1 MLRSLY
7 SGISG
12 LRAEQTMLD
21 VTSNNI
27 ANVNTTG
34 FKSSSVQ
41 FEDTLSQIVSAAGL
55 STSAKAGT
63 NPNQVGLGVKVAAVT
78 NNLTEGSQTTTGNN
92 LDAMIS
98 GDGYFVTQTGSS
110 TQYTRNGSFHWDSQ
124 GRLSTADGA
133 LVQGWNGVNG
143 VVSTGGKPSVL
154 TLPSGTVAPANKTTS
169 ATMKGNLPSDAVAG
183 TTLARDITVYSADGK
198 ARQLTVNFV
207 ASTTTPGQWD
217 YSIADGTTTAAV
229 TGSIKTDG
237 SGVITD
243 SAGGS
248 SATVLK
254 PTIDGITVDLSGMS
268 GFAGLTTSSFAKQD
282 GNAAGTLLS
291 VAMGADG
298 TLSGTF
304 SNGATVAIARLAI
317 GTFTNPEGLEKAG
330 NSTLV
335 ETLNSGSAR
344 LGTAGSDGYG
354 SVVSGALE
362 ASNVDLSQEFTNLIV
377 AQRGFQANARIITTS
392 DEILQELT
400 QLKR

>member
-41 FEDTLSQIVSAAGL
+41 FEDTLSQMVSAAGL

-63 NPNQVGLGVKVAAVT
+63 NPNQVGLGVRVAAVT

-110 TQYTRNGSFHWDSQ
+110 TLYTRDGSFHWDSQ
-124 GRLSTADGA
+124 GRLSTADGS
-133 LVQGWNGVNG
+133 LVQGWNAVNG
-143 VVSTGGKPSVL
+143 VVSTGGAPSTL
-154 TLPSGTVAPANKTTS
+154 TLPSGTVAPANATTS
-169 ATMKGNLPSDAVAG
+169 ATMTGNLPSDAAAK
-183 TTLARDITVYSADGK
+183 TTLERDITVYSADGK
-198 ARQLTVNFV
+198 PRQLTVNLTADDTV
-207 ASTTTPGQWD
+207 AGQWN
-217 YSIADGTTTAAV
+217 YSISDGTATPAV
-229 TGSIKTDG
+229 LGSLSANG
-237 SGVITD
+237 SGKLTGD
-243 SAGGS
+243 TSA
-248 SATVLK
+248 
-254 PTIDGITVDLSGMS
+254 TIDGIAIDLSGMS
-268 GFAGLTTSSFAKQD
+268 GYAGLSTSSIAKQN

-291 VAMGADG
+291 VAMGSDG

-317 GTFTNPEGLEKAG
+317 GTFTNPEGLAKAG
-330 NSTLV
+330 NSTLT
-335 ETLNSGSAR
+335 ETLNSGTAR

>member
-27 ANVNTTG
+27 ANVNTVG
-34 FKSSSVQ
+34 FKSSTVQ
-41 FEDTLSQIVSAAGL
+41 FEDALSQMVSAAGL
-55 STSAKAGT
+55 ATSAKAGT
-63 NPNQVGLGVKVAAVT
+63 NPNQVGLGVRVAGVT
-78 NNLTEGSQTTTGNN
+78 TNLTQGSQTTTGNN
-92 LDAMIS
+92 LDSLIS
-98 GDGYFVTQTGSS
+98 GDGYFVTTSGSQTL
-110 TQYTRNGSFHWDSQ
+110 YTRNGSFHWDSE
-124 GRLSTADGA
+124 GRLSTADGS
-133 LVQGWNGVNG
+133 LVQGWPAVNG
-143 VVSTGGKPSVL
+143 TVSTGSKPTTL
-154 TLPSGTVAPANKTTS
+154 TLPSGTVAPAKATTTS
-169 ATMKGNLPSDAVAG
+169 TLTGNLPSDAASG
-183 TTLARDITVYSADGK
+183 TTFDRDITVFSADGT
-198 ARQLTVNFV
+198 ARQLTATFTAGANG
-207 ASTTTPGQWD
+207 AWN
-217 YSIADGTTTAAV
+217 YSMNDHAGNTATGSLQTGAATVTGTTTATV
-229 TGSIKTDG
+229 
-237 SGVITD
+237 
-243 SAGGS
+243 GGIS
-248 SATVLK
+248 
-254 PTIDGITVDLSGMS
+254 VDLSKLS
-268 GFAGLTTSSFAKQD
+268 GYAGLSTTAFSEQN

-291 VAMGADG
+291 VGLGGDG

-317 GTFTNPEGLEKAG
+317 GTFTNPEGLAKAG
-330 NSTLV
+330 NSSLV
-335 ETLNSGSAR
+335 QTLNSGDVR